1 MKCVYPVLILF
12 FLFFNTVV
20 FSQNAKQSSNETNL
34 NLPPGSRLHP
44 KAKIYDLSFK
54 LNKNSFEN
62 VSYLQSDLKFLKDLS
77 DVEIEN
83 QKTENPEYYA
93 YYMAGKKYITELSS
107 KIRNIYTETE
117 LWYIYA
123 YDQKLKN
130 ILTTIK

>member
-1 MKCVYPVLILF
+1 MKYVYSVLILF
-12 FLFFNTVV
+12 FLFFNTEV
-20 FSQNAKQSSNETNL
+20 FSQNAKQSSNEANL

-54 LNKNSFEN
+54 LNKNGFEN

-93 YYMAGKKYITELSS
+93 YYMAGKKYINELSS
-107 KIRNIYTETE
+107 KVRNIYTVTE

-130 ILTTIK
+130 TLTTIK